1 MGAGQRVARLASAD
15 IDNVQTMLLVSIEKL
30 LNRSLP
36 RSPRAQA
43 LTAALTNRTLA
54 VEMTGAGPV
63 ILSSTGSRLQLRRDA
78 GTPADARL
86 SAGPFSLL
94 ALARGRSTNLAGTGA
109 TIDGDAEVAQQFS
122 ELLQLLRPDP
132 EEELAQLLGDAPAYH
147 LGRMARAALDFGDRV
162 AHTAVQNLAEYLA
175 HERRDLVP
183 RAEGRQLLDGI
194 DALRDDVDRFEARL
208 THLAQ
213 RLSRTTP

>member
-1 MGAGQRVARLASAD
+1 
-15 IDNVQTMLLVSIEKL
+15 MLLSSIEKI

-43 LTAALTNRTLA
+43 LAAALAGRSLSVA
-54 VEMTGAGPV
+54 VTGAPPL
-63 ILSSTGSRLQLRRDA
+63 ILSSNGERLSVARGS
-78 GTPADARL
+78 GTVADASI

-94 ALARGRSTNLAGTGA
+94 ALASGQTQNVSATGGTVS
-109 TIDGDAEVAQQFS
+109 GDAEVAQRFS
-122 ELLQLLRPDP
+122 ELLALLKPDP
-132 EEELAQLLGDAPAYH
+132 EEELAQLIGDAPAYH
-147 LGRMARAALDFGDRV
+147 LGRLARAAVDFGDHAAR
-162 AHTAVQNLAEYLA
+162 TAVRNVAEYLA

-208 THLAQ
+208 TELTQ
-213 RLSRTTP
+213 RLEYPMP

>member
-1 MGAGQRVARLASAD
+1 
-15 IDNVQTMLLVSIEKL
+15 MLLASIEKL

-43 LTAALTNRTLA
+43 LAAALADRTLA
-54 VEMTGAGPV
+54 VEMTGAGQV
-63 ILSSTGSRLQLRRDA
+63 ILSSSGGRLQIQRDSGA
-78 GTPADARL
+78 PADAHL

-94 ALARGRSTNLAGTGA
+94 ALARGGASNLAGSGA
-109 TIDGDAEVAQQFS
+109 TITGDAEVAQQFS
-122 ELLQLLRPDP
+122 ELLGLLKPDP

-147 LGRMARAALDFGDRV
+147 LGRVARAALGFGNRV
-162 AHTAVQNLAEYLA
+162 AQTTVQNVAEYLA

-208 THLAQ
+208 QHLAQ

>member
-1 MGAGQRVARLASAD
+1 MA
-15 IDNVQTMLLVSIEKL
+15 MLLASIEKL

-43 LTAALTNRTLA
+43 LTAALANRTLA
-54 VEMTGAGPV
+54 VDMTGAGPV
-63 ILSSTGSRLQLRRDA
+63 LLSSTGSRLQILRDA
-78 GTPADARL
+78 GVPADARL

-94 ALARGRSTNLAGTGA
+94 ALARGRTTNLTGRGA
-109 TIDGDAEVAQQFS
+109 TLEGDAEIAQQFG

-132 EEELAQLLGDAPAYH
+132 EEELAQLIGDAPAHH
-147 LGRMARAALDFGDRV
+147 LGRLARAAVDLGERV
-162 AHTAVQNLAEYLA
+162 AQTAVQNVAEYLA

-208 THLAQ
+208 MHLAQ
-213 RLSRTTP
+213 RLSRTS

>member
-1 MGAGQRVARLASAD
+1 
-15 IDNVQTMLLVSIEKL
+15 MLLSSLEKI

-43 LTAALTNRTLA
+43 LAAALAGRSLA
-54 VEMTGAGPV
+54 VTMTGGAPV
-63 ILSSTGSRLQLRRDA
+63 ILSSNGERLQLA
-78 GTPADARL
+78 PATGTAADASI

-94 ALARGRSTNLAGTGA
+94 ALATGRTRSVAGTGG
-109 TIDGDAEVAQQFS
+109 TISGDAEIAQQFS
-122 ELLQLLRPDP
+122 ELLALLRPDP
-132 EEELAQLLGDAPAYH
+132 EEELAQLIGDAPAHH
-147 LGRMARAALDFGDRV
+147 LGRLARGVLDFGDRA
-162 AHTAVQNLAEYLA
+162 AHTAVRNVAEYLA

-208 THLAQ
+208 RQLARQ
-213 RLSRTTP
+213 LEHPMP

>member
-1 MGAGQRVARLASAD
+1 
-15 IDNVQTMLLVSIEKL
+15 MLLSRIEKI

-36 RSPRAQA
+36 RSPRAQQI
-43 LTAALTNRTLA
+43 AAQLAGRSLA
-54 VEMTGAGPV
+54 VEVTGGGTV
-63 ILSSTGSRLQLRRDA
+63 VLSSTGTGVHLERANGAATDA
-78 GTPADARL
+78 SL

-94 ALARGRSTNLAGTGA
+94 ALAGRQTGTLAGTGA
-109 TIDGDAEVAQQFS
+109 TVSGDSAVAQQFS
-122 ELLQLLRPDP
+122 ELLGLLKPDP
-132 EEELAQLLGDAPAYH
+132 EEELAQLVGDAPAHH
-147 LGRMARAALDFGDRV
+147 LGRLARTVIGFGQEAARTTV
-162 AHTAVQNLAEYLA
+162 RNAAEYLA

-213 RLSRTTP
+213 RLGRTMP